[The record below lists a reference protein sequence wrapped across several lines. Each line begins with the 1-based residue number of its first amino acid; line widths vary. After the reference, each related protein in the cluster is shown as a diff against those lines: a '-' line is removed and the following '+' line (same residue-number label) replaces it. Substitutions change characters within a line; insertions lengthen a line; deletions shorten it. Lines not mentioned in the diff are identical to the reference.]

1 MRILADENVPGP
13 VVRALREAGRDVLWA
28 KQTMPGARDREV
40 LARAQAELRLVVTY
54 DKDFGELAVRLG
66 LSAEN
71 GVVLVRLGGPSPEID
86 NARVVSS
93 HSLHFR
99 LRHSLGPQV
108 APTADTFTSIRAA
121 GPYTPRIPR
130 TVTRSGCGIAT

>member
-86 NARVVSS
+86 NARVVRA
-93 HSLHFR
+93 LLGRDDWAGHFAVVTDDRVR
-99 LRHSLGPQV
+99 LRRLPKG
-108 APTADTFTSIRAA
+108 R
-121 GPYTPRIPR
+121 
-130 TVTRSGCGIAT
+130 

>member
-40 LARAQAELRLVVTY
+40 LARAQAEMRLVVTY

-66 LSAEN
+66 LPAAN

-86 NARVVSS
+86 NARVVSA
-93 HSLHFR
+93 LLGRDDWAGHFAVVTDDRVR
-99 LRHSLGPQV
+99 LRRLPKG
-108 APTADTFTSIRAA
+108 R
-121 GPYTPRIPR
+121 
-130 TVTRSGCGIAT
+130 